1 MFSLVEYL
9 VRRNAP
15 DSRSEGKRLVPM
27 TKVLI
32 VDDDE
37 EIRTLLQDM
46 LLEEGFHVDTAR
58 DGQEALDL
66 LERESG
72 WIILL
77 DIMMPN
83 VDGREVIRRL
93 QANQTLREQNKVAL
107 MSAGGRLAQERLHL
121 ATDVVEAL
129 LPKPFDLDDVL
140 AVVSRLSK

>member
-1 MFSLVEYL
+1 MREL
-9 VRRNAP
+9 
-15 DSRSEGKRLVPM
+15 DCRSEGEDALP

-37 EIRTLLQDM
+37 EIRALLQDM
-46 LLEEGFHVDTAR
+46 LKEEGFQVDTAR

-66 LERESG
+66 LRRESG
-72 WIILL
+72 WVILL

-83 VDGREVIRRL
+83 MDGREVIHQL
-93 QANQTLREQNKVAL
+93 QTNQKLRDKNKVAL

-140 AVVSRLSK
+140 SVVSRLSS

>member
-1 MFSLVEYL
+1 M
-9 VRRNAP
+9 
-15 DSRSEGKRLVPM
+15 PM

-37 EIRTLLQDM
+37 EIRSLLQDM
-46 LLEEGFHVDTAR
+46 LMEEGFRVDTAR

-66 LERESG
+66 LEQESG

-93 QANQTLREQNKVAL
+93 QASQKLREQNRVAL

-129 LPKPFDLDDVL
+129 LPKPFDLEDVL
-140 AVVSRLSK
+140 AVVSRLAQ

>member
-1 MFSLVEYL
+1 MV
-9 VRRNAP
+9 
-15 DSRSEGKRLVPM
+15 M

-37 EIRTLLQDM
+37 EIRSLLEDM
-46 LLEEGFHVDTAR
+46 LMEEGFQVGTAR

-66 LERESG
+66 LEQESG

-93 QANQTLREQNKVAL
+93 QANQALRVQNKVAL

-140 AVVSRLSK
+140 AVVSRLAK

>member
-1 MFSLVEYL
+1 M
-9 VRRNAP
+9 
-15 DSRSEGKRLVPM
+15 PM

-37 EIRTLLQDM
+37 EIRALLHDM
-46 LLEEGFHVDTAR
+46 LTEEGFEVGTAR

-66 LERESG
+66 LQRESG

-83 VDGREVIRRL
+83 VDGREVIRQL
-93 QANQTLREQNKVAL
+93 QANQHLRDQNRIAL

-121 ATDVVEAL
+121 APDLVEVL

-140 AVVSRLSK
+140 AVVSRLAK

>member
-1 MFSLVEYL
+1 
-9 VRRNAP
+9 
-15 DSRSEGKRLVPM
+15 M

-37 EIRTLLQDM
+37 EIRSLLQDM
-46 LLEEGFHVDTAR
+46 LLEEGFRVGTAR

-66 LERESG
+66 LEQEGG

-93 QANQTLREQNKVAL
+93 QASQKLREQNRVAL

-140 AVVSRLSK
+140 TVVSRLAQ

>member
-1 MFSLVEYL
+1 V
-9 VRRNAP
+9 AW
-15 DSRSEGKRLVPM
+15 KRLLCSSEEKTAAM

-37 EIRTLLQDM
+37 EIRTLLQDV
-46 LLEEGFHVDTAR
+46 LTEEGFAVGIAR

-66 LERESG
+66 LKHEGG

-83 VDGREVIRRL
+83 VDGREVIRQL
-93 QANQTLREQNKVAL
+93 QINKTLRDKNRVAL

-140 AVVSRLSK
+140 AVVSRLAG

>member
-1 MFSLVEYL
+1 M
-9 VRRNAP
+9 
-15 DSRSEGKRLVPM
+15 PM

-37 EIRTLLQDM
+37 EIRSLLQDM
-46 LLEEGFHVDTAR
+46 LLEEGFRVGTAR

-66 LERESG
+66 LEQEGG

-93 QANQTLREQNKVAL
+93 QASQKLREQNRVAL

-140 AVVSRLSK
+140 TVVSRLAQ

>member
-1 MFSLVEYL
+1 
-9 VRRNAP
+9 
-15 DSRSEGKRLVPM
+15 M

-37 EIRTLLQDM
+37 EIRSLLQDM
-46 LLEEGFHVDTAR
+46 LMEEGFRVDTAR

-66 LERESG
+66 LEQESG

-93 QANQTLREQNKVAL
+93 QASQKLREQNRVAL

-129 LPKPFDLDDVL
+129 LPKPFDLEDVL
-140 AVVSRLSK
+140 AVVSRLAQ

>member
-1 MFSLVEYL
+1 MWLL
-9 VRRNAP
+9 CGR
-15 DSRSEGKRLVPM
+15 KRVPM

-37 EIRTLLQDM
+37 EIRSLLQDM
-46 LLEEGFHVDTAR
+46 LMEEGFRVDTAR

-66 LERESG
+66 LEQESG

-93 QANQTLREQNKVAL
+93 QASQKLREQNRVAL

-129 LPKPFDLDDVL
+129 LPKPFDLEDVL
-140 AVVSRLSK
+140 AVVSRLAQ

>member
-1 MFSLVEYL
+1 
-9 VRRNAP
+9 
-15 DSRSEGKRLVPM
+15 M

-37 EIRTLLQDM
+37 EIRSLLRDM
-46 LLEEGFHVDTAR
+46 LIEEGFHVDIAR

-66 LERESG
+66 LEQESG

-93 QANQTLREQNKVAL
+93 QASQKLREQNRVAL

-129 LPKPFDLDDVL
+129 LPKPFDLEDVL
-140 AVVSRLSK
+140 AVVSRLAQ

>member
-1 MFSLVEYL
+1 
-9 VRRNAP
+9 
-15 DSRSEGKRLVPM
+15 M

-37 EIRTLLQDM
+37 EIRSLLQDM
-46 LLEEGFHVDTAR
+46 LIEEGFRVDTAR

-66 LERESG
+66 LEHESG

-93 QANQTLREQNKVAL
+93 QASQKLREQNRVAL

-129 LPKPFDLDDVL
+129 LPKPFDLEDVL
-140 AVVSRLSK
+140 AVVSRLAQ

>member
-1 MFSLVEYL
+1 
-9 VRRNAP
+9 
-15 DSRSEGKRLVPM
+15 VPM

-37 EIRTLLQDM
+37 EIRSLLQDM
-46 LLEEGFHVDTAR
+46 LLEEGFRVDTAR

-66 LERESG
+66 LEHESG

-83 VDGREVIRRL
+83 VDGREVIRQL
-93 QANQTLREQNKVAL
+93 QASQKLREQNRVAL

-129 LPKPFDLDDVL
+129 LPKPFDLEDVL
-140 AVVSRLSK
+140 AVVSRLAQ

>member
-1 MFSLVEYL
+1 MFIHRSIRCGRTNVH
-9 VRRNAP
+9 
-15 DSRSEGKRLVPM
+15 DGRSEGKSLVPM

-58 DGQEALDL
+58 DGQEALEL

-83 VDGREVIRRL
+83 IDGREVIRRL
-93 QANQTLREQNKVAL
+93 QANQALREHNKVAL

-129 LPKPFDLDDVL
+129 L
-140 AVVSRLSK
+140 

>member
-1 MFSLVEYL
+1 M
-9 VRRNAP
+9 
-15 DSRSEGKRLVPM
+15 PM

-37 EIRTLLQDM
+37 EIRSLLQDM
-46 LLEEGFHVDTAR
+46 LMEEGFRVGTAR

-66 LERESG
+66 LEHESG

-93 QANQTLREQNKVAL
+93 QASQKLREQNRVAL

-129 LPKPFDLDDVL
+129 LPKPFDLEDVL
-140 AVVSRLSK
+140 AVVSRLAQ

>member
-1 MFSLVEYL
+1 
-9 VRRNAP
+9 
-15 DSRSEGKRLVPM
+15 M

-37 EIRTLLQDM
+37 EIRSLLEDM
-46 LLEEGFHVDTAR
+46 LMEEGFHVGTAR

-83 VDGREVIRRL
+83 VDGREVIRQL
-93 QANQTLREQNKVAL
+93 QANQTLRAENKVAL

-140 AVVSRLSK
+140 AVVSRLAK

>member
-1 MFSLVEYL
+1 MGL
-9 VRRNAP
+9 P
-15 DSRSEGKRLVPM
+15 IMDSGNGKDCLPM

-37 EIRTLLQDM
+37 EIRALLKDM
-46 LLEEGFHVDTAR
+46 LVEEGFEVGTAR

-66 LERESG
+66 LNRESG

-83 VDGREVIRRL
+83 VDGREVIRQL
-93 QANQTLREQNKVAL
+93 QANQTLRDQNKVAL

-121 ATDVVEAL
+121 SADLVEAL
-129 LPKPFDLDDVL
+129 LPKPFDLEDVL
-140 AVVSRLSK
+140 AVVSRLAK

>member
-1 MFSLVEYL
+1 M
-9 VRRNAP
+9 
-15 DSRSEGKRLVPM
+15 PM

-37 EIRTLLQDM
+37 EIRALLQDM
-46 LLEEGFHVDTAR
+46 LQEEGFDVDTAR
-58 DGQEALDL
+58 DGQEALEL

-77 DIMMPN
+77 DVMMPN

-93 QANQTLREQNKVAL
+93 QANHALRDQNKVAL

-140 AVVSRLSK
+140 AVVSRLAS

>member
-1 MFSLVEYL
+1 MCGK
-9 VRRNAP
+9 NAHGG
-15 DSRSEGKRLVPM
+15 RSEGKRLVPM

-93 QANQTLREQNKVAL
+93 QANQALREQNKVAL

>member
-1 MFSLVEYL
+1 
-9 VRRNAP
+9 
-15 DSRSEGKRLVPM
+15 M

-37 EIRTLLQDM
+37 EIRTLLEDM
-46 LLEEGFHVDTAR
+46 LMEEGFHVGTAR

-93 QANQTLREQNKVAL
+93 QANQALRAENKVAL

-140 AVVSRLSK
+140 AVVSRLAK

>member
-1 MFSLVEYL
+1 M
-9 VRRNAP
+9 
-15 DSRSEGKRLVPM
+15 PM

-37 EIRTLLQDM
+37 EIRSLLRDM
-46 LLEEGFHVDTAR
+46 LMEEGFRVGTAR
-58 DGQEALDL
+58 NGQEALDL

-77 DIMMPN
+77 DVMMPKM
-83 VDGREVIRRL
+83 DGREVIRRL
-93 QANQTLREQNKVAL
+93 QASQTLRAQNKVAL

-121 ATDVVEAL
+121 AADVVEAL

-140 AVVSRLSK
+140 AVVSRLAK

>member
-1 MFSLVEYL
+1 
-9 VRRNAP
+9 
-15 DSRSEGKRLVPM
+15 M

-32 VDDDE
+32 VDDDD
-37 EIRTLLQDM
+37 EIRALLQDM
-46 LLEEGFHVDTAR
+46 LLEEGFEVGTAR

-72 WIILL
+72 WIVLL

-93 QANQTLREQNKVAL
+93 QANQALRDRNKVAL
-107 MSAGGRLAQERLHL
+107 MSAGGRLAQEHLHL
-121 ATDVVEAL
+121 STDVIEAL

-140 AVVSRLSK
+140 AVVSRLAS

>member
-1 MFSLVEYL
+1 METPFCGSFEGEDLV
-9 VRRNAP
+9 
-15 DSRSEGKRLVPM
+15 SI

-46 LLEEGFHVDTAR
+46 LLEEGFQVGTAR

-77 DIMMPN
+77 DIMMPRI
-83 VDGREVIRRL
+83 DGREVIRQL
-93 QANQTLREQNKVAL
+93 QANETLRAHNRVAL

-140 AVVSRLSK
+140 AVVSRLAT

>member
-1 MFSLVEYL
+1 M
-9 VRRNAP
+9 
-15 DSRSEGKRLVPM
+15 PM

-37 EIRTLLQDM
+37 EIRSLLQDM
-46 LLEEGFHVDTAR
+46 LIEEGFRVDTAR

-66 LERESG
+66 LEHESG

-93 QANQTLREQNKVAL
+93 QASQKLREQNRVAL

-129 LPKPFDLDDVL
+129 LPKPFDLEDVL
-140 AVVSRLSK
+140 AVVSRLAQ